1 MDTLFVR
8 LGAIYGHVWWSSFQN
23 EKALEF
29 AKKEWSDGLMR
40 FDKCT
45 LKESL
50 LKFRESKG
58 FPPTLPQFIECC
70 KAIMKRKEDCS
81 PAPKPT
87 PKCRSTVAEK
97 HLKAM
102 LDLLRR

>member
-1 MDTLFVR
+1 MR

-40 FDKCT
+40 FDKYT

-50 LKFRESKG
+50 LKFRESKE
-58 FPPTLPQFIECC
+58 FPPTLPQFIACC
-70 KAIMKRKEDCS
+70 KAVMKRKEDCS
-81 PAPKPT
+81 SAPKSTQP
-87 PKCRSTVAEK
+87 CRSPVAET

-102 LDLLRR
+102 LEHLKR